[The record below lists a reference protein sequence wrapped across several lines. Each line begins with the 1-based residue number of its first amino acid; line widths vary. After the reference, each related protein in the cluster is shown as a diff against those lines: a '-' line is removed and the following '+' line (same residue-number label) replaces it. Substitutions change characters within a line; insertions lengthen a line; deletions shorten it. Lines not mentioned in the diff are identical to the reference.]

1 MISLPSDLEEQ
12 LEAVSKAER
21 RPMASMCLALIEQA
35 LKLPRYREI
44 LEREPEDDAT
54 IVKEMGL
61 DKLSS
66 DRIKELQVLLE
77 ALEKLKS

>member
-21 RPMASMCLALIEQA
+21 RPMASMCLGLIEQA

-61 DKLSS
+61 DKLSG
-66 DRIKELQVLLE
+66 DRIKELQVLLQ